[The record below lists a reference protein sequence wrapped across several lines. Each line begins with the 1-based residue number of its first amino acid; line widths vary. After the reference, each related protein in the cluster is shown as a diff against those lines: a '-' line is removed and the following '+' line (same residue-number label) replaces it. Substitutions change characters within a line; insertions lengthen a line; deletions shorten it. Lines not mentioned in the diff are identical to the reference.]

1 VEYGLADWA
10 ANNPVISCCEKHVG
24 VFSER
29 DAANT
34 IELRHTDANICDA
47 RVMLHG
53 KMEAAQLGG
62 HLIRP

>member
-1 VEYGLADWA
+1 M
-10 ANNPVISCCEKHVG
+10 G

-29 DAANT
+29 DATTT
-34 IELRHTDANICDA
+34 IELRHADANLCEA

-53 KMEAAQLGG
+53 KIEAAQLGG